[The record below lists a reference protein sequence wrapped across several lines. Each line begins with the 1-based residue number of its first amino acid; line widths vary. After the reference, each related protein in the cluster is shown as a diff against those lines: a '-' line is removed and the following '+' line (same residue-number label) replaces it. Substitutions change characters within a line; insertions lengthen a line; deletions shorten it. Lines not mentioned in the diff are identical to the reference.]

1 MDKSLSS
8 LFLLL
13 SLSLSFFCIFHDVS
27 RLDYV
32 EFIHIQQVVSIFLT
46 FVVTGVASQ
55 NLPAWCKK
63 STTVGGSMSVRKGDG
78 CNSVEVDDVS
88 HCLLVA
94 TDGNCVINSG
104 DPNTGSDYVG
114 KPCCIIPMTSDSW
127 NIQDNG
133 VCSNPCSITTETTS
147 ATETSGSRGS
157 VYAVT
162 VGAAAASS
170 MIIALI
176 L

>member
-1 MDKSLSS
+1 MM
-8 LFLLL
+8 LL
-13 SLSLSFFCIFHDVS
+13 SLP
-27 RLDYV
+27 RLAV
-32 EFIHIQQVVSIFLT
+32 FLT

-63 STTVGGSMSVRKGDG
+63 STTVGGSMSVKKGDG

-94 TDGNCVINSG
+94 TDGNCVVNSG

-157 VYAVT
+157 AYAVT